1 MMDPVQ
7 RIATMLESVLAGM
20 GYALVRVRLSGA
32 TRPVLQIMAERADDS
47 GMTVEDCA
55 DISHAVSALLDV
67 EDPIKGAYRLEVSS
81 PGIDRPLTREKDF
94 ERFAGYEA
102 RVELRQMIGQ
112 QRKFRGRIKGVR
124 DGMVRMAAGDDEI
137 SIPFENIQ
145 QAKLVLTEDL
155 IAASMANAT
164 GAEV

>member
-145 QAKLVLTEDL
+145 QAKLVLTDDL